1 VFSNIKSKLHD
12 MSTIRKLC
20 ETAESHALQ
29 DRQRQPGAEH
39 FLLAALDLE
48 DGTARLAFQAINAD
62 PDRLKLAIGHQYE
75 AALLSVGITVAPA
88 DNGNDAAPKRSEP
101 GAYQAAPSGQELM
114 QTLAGSRQHAPLLG
128 AHIVAIVASMPH
140 GVAARALRGM
150 GIDATELRVAAEEI
164 ASKSSLA

>member
-1 VFSNIKSKLHD
+1 MFSGMKSKIHD

-20 ETAESHALQ
+20 EAAETHALQ
-29 DRQRQPGAEH
+29 DRQRHPGAEH

-48 DGTARLAFQAINAD
+48 DGTARRAFQVINAD
-62 PDRLKLAIGHQYE
+62 PEGLKPAIERQYST
-75 AALLSVGITVAPA
+75 ALLSVGIAVAPA
-88 DNGNDAAPKRSEP
+88 ESGDDAAPRRSEP

-114 QTLAGSRQHAPLLG
+114 LRLAGSRRHAQLLG

-150 GIDATELRVAAEEI
+150 GIDATALQAAAEEI
-164 ASKSSLA
+164 ANNGSPA